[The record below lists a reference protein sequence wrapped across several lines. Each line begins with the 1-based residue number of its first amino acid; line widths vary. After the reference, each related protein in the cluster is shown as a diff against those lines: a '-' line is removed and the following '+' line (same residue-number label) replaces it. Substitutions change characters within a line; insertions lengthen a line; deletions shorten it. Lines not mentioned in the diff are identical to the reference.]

1 MEQLITQRRGHP
13 EPWNKG
19 KLVGQKA
26 PLRLKEIWAIR
37 IRLQHGERARELTL
51 FNLAVDSK
59 LRACDRMKL
68 RVRDV
73 THGEHIAARA
83 IVMQQKTQRPVQ
95 FEVTEQTRGDRPQPG
110 RLWNPYTATHESLFD
125 RSPNEESARRTAAP
139 RPFEA
144 REHRSIRTS
153 AAHYRGFVH
162 RTRTQTLR
170 ATPPIREPV
179 RGTRFKT
186 SRLSRLPCASME
198 DIRRPLVYLVGST
211 QTSP

>member
-1 MEQLITQRRGHP
+1 MPHRQISLWSKPSGEMVMEQPITECRGHR

-37 IRLQHGERARELTL
+37 IRLQLGGRTRELAL

-59 LRACDRMKL
+59 LRSCDLVKL

-95 FEVTEQTRGDRPQPG
+95 FEVTEQTRESQPPACLSASVDTAGRADRPRVGEGDRPQP
-110 RLWNPYTATHESLFD
+110 RRVWNPYTATHESLVD
-125 RSPNEESARRTAAP
+125 
-139 RPFEA
+139 
-144 REHRSIRTS
+144 
-153 AAHYRGFVH
+153 
-162 RTRTQTLR
+162 
-170 ATPPIREPV
+170 
-179 RGTRFKT
+179 
-186 SRLSRLPCASME
+186 LPELHEIA
-198 DIRRPLVYLVGST
+198 
-211 QTSP
+211 